1 MVSPFDPAKFVP
13 EELCLVGLVDLA
25 MTFEPF
31 VLFPLETTFEL
42 ALSTKSSSLVSG
54 TSSLLEFSFVCLPFS
69 FVCLP
74 VSLVC
79 LLLLLF
85 VCLLPRAIT
94 NGVVTAFD
102 GFSVCVCVCV
112 RVCVCV

>member
-1 MVSPFDPAKFVP
+1 MVVVVSPFDPTKFVP
-13 EELCLVGLVDLA
+13 EELRLVGLVDLA
-25 MTFEPF
+25 TTFEPF
-31 VLFPLETTFEL
+31 VLFPLETTFEP

-54 TSSLLEFSFVCLPFS
+54 TSSFLEFS

-85 VCLLPRAIT
+85 VCLFPRAIT

-102 GFSVCVCVCV
+102 GFSVCVCVCE
-112 RVCVCV
+112 RVGTLCE